1 MTSDTSGSVSL
12 LPTQPCRHAGEVVI
26 VCTVSRQHEV
36 YAHEELP
43 LKNLAVRPFLVR
55 RLQQELERWPVC
67 RTGDRPTREDSVGT
81 LRVAVLNA
89 RLKDI
94 TSELRQDLERVIAP
108 EAARVTVH
116 VGVGGFM
123 KCSESGS
130 RLVVGLDGVISGEFL
145 ARLEILIKQV
155 ARLSSASGD
164 ATPDDLESEDW

>member
-1 MTSDTSGSVSL
+1 MHWPHDHARGSV
-12 LPTQPCRHAGEVVI
+12 
-26 VCTVSRQHEV
+26 
-36 YAHEELP
+36 
-43 LKNLAVRPFLVR
+43 
-55 RLQQELERWPVC
+55 
-67 RTGDRPTREDSVGT
+67 RPTREDSVGT

-123 KCSESGS
+123 KCSESSS

-145 ARLEILIKQV
+145 ARLEILIEQV